1 MFKMKDLIELE
12 FNNSLKVN
20 CVLSRKL
27 WTALGY
33 TEKDYRFRKWVAQ
46 RLDDTMAEE
55 NVDFKPAL
63 LSAGENKGKLS
74 NKIDYI
80 ITVDLAK
87 EFCMLERTSIGKQI
101 RKYFIQ
107 CESELLSKPK
117 IVQRVKGDEASKF
130 HKLVLEVAIDKR
142 QTLEGKTDHRGYCIN
157 IAKTVNLLCF
167 GIHEP
172 DIRQHMTRS
181 FELRLN
187 EINADV
193 ARLAIK
199 GITKPKDVYAALAPK
214 YTKQIAEVL

>member
-1 MFKMKDLIELE
+1 MKDLIKIA
-12 FNNSLKVN
+12 FNSDLKVN
-20 CVLSRKL
+20 SVDSRELYK
-27 WTALGY
+27 ALKVDS
-33 TEKDYRFRKWVAQ
+33 EFSHWVKRRIDY
-46 RLDDTMAEE
+46 TMAEE
-55 NVDFKPAL
+55 NVDFRVVRKDVMN
-63 LSAGENKGKLS
+63 SIGKLITS
-74 NKIDYI
+74 IDYI
-80 ITVDLAK
+80 ITLNLAK
-87 EFCMLERTSIGKQI
+87 EIAMLERNEVGKRV

-199 GITKPKDVYAALAPK
+199 GITKPKDVYSALALK
-214 YTKQIAEVL
+214 YTKQISEVL

>member
-1 MFKMKDLIELE
+1 MLVKLV
-12 FNNSLKVN
+12 FNQVLKVN
-20 CVLSRKL
+20 CVDARELHA
-27 WTALGY
+27 ALEVK
-33 TEKDYRFRKWVAQ
+33 TRFNDWIDTMI
-46 RLDDTMAEE
+46 DDTMAKS
-55 NVDFKPAL
+55 NVDFIITGKAVM
-63 LSAGENKGKLS
+63 ENIEQLEGKNVGGIAKHKRKDYKLS
-74 NKIDYI
+74 IS
-80 ITVDLAK
+80 LAK
-87 EFCMLERTSIGKQI
+87 EFAMLERNEVGKEV
-101 RKYFIQ
+101 RKYFIK
-107 CESELLSKPK
+107 CEEDQKNK
-117 IVQRVKGDEASKF
+117 VQRVKGDEASKF

-193 ARLAIK
+193 ARLAIR

-214 YTKQIAEVL
+214 YTKQIAEELC